1 VYHRRVRTL
10 GLAGL
15 LLASLTAC
23 TVHLV
28 SDYDDQI
35 DLGLT
40 QANTDIT
47 AFVVKMTDEAGT
59 PDGTYNNN
67 KDFYISE
74 KAKLGSI
81 RVRAEAHR
89 ALNSCPTTAMINNAV
104 IANMPQQPP
113 SGPVPAMTP
122 QEVLKKLPQ
131 DDCEVV
137 LISLIQDA
145 FGDLETFHMAQG
157 QKGIPP
163 SARDPILVGGLG
175 SLIHSAIQV
184 EVAMKAGKSLGGS

>member
-1 VYHRRVRTL
+1 MSRRQVRTL
-10 GLAGL
+10 GLTSAL
-15 LLASLTAC
+15 LLSLTAC

-35 DLGLT
+35 NSGLT

-47 AFVVKMTDEAGT
+47 AFVDKMTGAAGT

-67 KDFYISE
+67 KDFYTLE
-74 KAKLGSI
+74 KARLSSI
-81 RVRAEAHR
+81 RVPAEAHR
-89 ALNSCPTTAMINNAV
+89 ALNSCPTTVV
-104 IANMPQQPP
+104 IKDAITTSMPQQPP
-113 SGPVPAMTP
+113 SGPIPAMTP
-122 QEVLKKLPQ
+122 QQVLARLPQ

-163 SARDPILVGGLG
+163 SARDPILVGGVG
-175 SLIHSAIQV
+175 SLIHSGIQV
-184 EVAMKAGKSLGGS
+184 EIAMKSGKYPGGS

>member
-1 VYHRRVRTL
+1 MSHRRIATI
-10 GLAGL
+10 GLVGAL
-15 LLASLTAC
+15 LLSLAAC
-23 TVHLV
+23 TVRLV

-35 DLGLT
+35 DSGLT

-47 AFVVKMTDEAGT
+47 AFVNKMADAAGT
-59 PDGTYNNN
+59 PDGTYSKN
-67 KDFYISE
+67 KDFYTTE
-74 KAKLGSI
+74 KAKLSTI

-89 ALNSCPTTAMINNAV
+89 ALNICPTTAV
-104 IANMPQQPP
+104 IKYAITTNMPQQPP
-113 SGPVPAMTP
+113 SGPGPGMTA
-122 QEVLKKLPQ
+122 QEVLAKLPQ

-157 QKGIPP
+157 PKGIPP
-163 SARDPILVGGLG
+163 SARDPILVGGVG

-184 EVAMKAGKSLGGS
+184 EIAKKSGTTAGGS